1 MVARTIG
8 ADGLFGRTL
17 SRAGIAAAGASNA
30 SNGVMSETASRLS
43 SRPATPPLSIIAD
56 DDNALAAPADS
67 WGKIISLL
75 PRKRRSDAP

>member
-1 MVARTIG
+1 
-8 ADGLFGRTL
+8 
-17 SRAGIAAAGASNA
+17 
-30 SNGVMSETASRLS
+30 MSETASRLS